1 MFHHVKDVT
10 LRACLFLFSLIQQSC
25 QGDSREN
32 HHEDIK
38 NITKQT
44 GGHAGGH
51 HGGSGGGS
59 GGGTGGGE
67 GEEPVWAWLP
77 PVVLLGL
84 IIMAVSVYSVY
95 KTWTKLNRIK

>member
-1 MFHHVKDVT
+1 MFHNVKDVT
-10 LRACLFLFSLIQQSC
+10 LRACMLLLSFIESC
-25 QGDSREN
+25 QGDSSTEN
-32 HHEDIK
+32 HHEDTN
-38 NITKQT
+38 NITMQT
-44 GGHAGGH
+44 VGHAGGH
-51 HGGSGGGS
+51 HGGSGGGA
-59 GGGTGGGE
+59 GGGE

>member
-1 MFHHVKDVT
+1 MFHNVKDVT
-10 LRACLFLFSLIQQSC
+10 LRACMLLLSFIESC
-25 QGDSREN
+25 QGDSSTEN
-32 HHEDIK
+32 HHEETK
-38 NITKQT
+38 NISHQT
-44 GGHAGGH
+44 VGHAGGH
-51 HGGSGGGS
+51 HGGSGGGA
-59 GGGTGGGE
+59 GGGE

>member
-1 MFHHVKDVT
+1 MFHNVKDVT
-10 LRACLFLFSLIQQSC
+10 LRACMLLLSFIESC
-25 QGDSREN
+25 QGDSSTEN

-38 NITKQT
+38 NITKET
-44 GGHAGGH
+44 VGHAGGH
-51 HGGSGGGS
+51 HGDSGGGA
-59 GGGTGGGE
+59 GGGE

>member
-1 MFHHVKDVT
+1 MFHNVKDVT
-10 LRACLFLFSLIQQSC
+10 LHACMLLLSFIESC
-25 QGDSREN
+25 QGDSSEN

-38 NITKQT
+38 NNTTKQT
-44 GGHAGGH
+44 VGHGGH
-51 HGGSGGGS
+51 HGGSGGGA
-59 GGGTGGGE
+59 GGGE

-84 IIMAVSVYSVY
+84 IIVAVSVYSVY

>member
-1 MFHHVKDVT
+1 MFHNVKDVALHT
-10 LRACLFLFSLIQQSC
+10 CMLLLSFIESC
-25 QGDSREN
+25 QGDSSTEN
-32 HHEDIK
+32 HHEDTK
-38 NITKQT
+38 NITMQT

-51 HGGSGGGS
+51 HGGSGGGA
-59 GGGTGGGE
+59 GGGE

>member
-1 MFHHVKDVT
+1 MCHHVKDAT
-10 LRACLFLFSLIQQSC
+10 LHACLLLFSIRQSC
-25 QGDSREN
+25 QGDSSTEN
-32 HHEDIK
+32 HHEDTK
-38 NITKQT
+38 NITMQT

-51 HGGSGGGS
+51 HGGSGGR
-59 GGGTGGGE
+59 TGGGE

-84 IIMAVSVYSVY
+84 IIVAVSVYSVY

>member
-1 MFHHVKDVT
+1 MFHNVKDVT
-10 LRACLFLFSLIQQSC
+10 LRACMLLLSFIESC
-25 QGDSREN
+25 QGDSSTEN

-38 NITKQT
+38 NISHQT
-44 GGHAGGH
+44 VGHAGGH
-51 HGGSGGGS
+51 HGGSGGGA
-59 GGGTGGGE
+59 GGGE

-84 IIMAVSVYSVY
+84 IIVAVSVYSIY

>member
-10 LRACLFLFSLIQQSC
+10 LRACLFLFSLVQQSC
-25 QGDSREN
+25 QGDSSE
-32 HHEDIK
+32 HHYEDVK

-44 GGHAGGH
+44 FGH
-51 HGGSGGGS
+51 HGGS

-84 IIMAVSVYSVY
+84 IIMAVSVYSIY

>member
-1 MFHHVKDVT
+1 MCHHVKDVT
-10 LRACLFLFSLIQQSC
+10 LCACLLLFSIRQSC
-25 QGDSREN
+25 QGDNSEN

-38 NITKQT
+38 NITMQT

-51 HGGSGGGS
+51 HGGS